1 MPLARRILPQ
11 SPESRAQA
19 LRRMAQRLSELLAS
33 EAGGEQALVVVGKP
47 VSTLSEVSRSLRN
60 AQNGVHMARTT
71 GIRDH
76 VVFMDDF
83 AAYQLLR
90 ENVDRDSMTRFCRA
104 AIGPLLEQDEKSGT
118 QFVETLKKFF
128 QHNGSISDAAK
139 DMYIHR
145 NTYIYR
151 LEKIKTLLDTDLKNS
166 RKLLEL
172 QLGLLCYQIL
182 EE

>member
-1 MPLARRILPQ
+1 M
-11 SPESRAQA
+11 
-19 LRRMAQRLSELLAS
+19 
-33 EAGGEQALVVVGKP
+33 
-47 VSTLSEVSRSLRN
+47 
-60 AQNGVHMARTT
+60 
-71 GIRDH
+71 
-76 VVFMDDF
+76 
-83 AAYQLLR
+83 
-90 ENVDRDSMTRFCRA
+90 
-104 AIGPLLEQDEKSGT
+104 
-118 QFVETLKKFF
+118 ETLDKYF

-172 QLGLLCYQIL
+172 QLGLLAYRIL